1 MFFLLLVLLV
11 ISLILIQDFVKKR
24 GYKWKKLSEFP
35 GDRPLPLVGNGLDIG
50 FDADEASFRLIKMW
64 EKHGKQNF
72 RLSVGSEDWL
82 MLCEPEDIKV
92 LLNDNFELSKPLER
106 NAAMKPFF
114 GYSVSTSEG
123 ERWKS
128 VRKLMTPSF
137 HFKALDRAADD
148 FGKHTQTL
156 FELID
161 SYEGKSPV
169 NIYTYLK
176 PYMLDMLSVNLFGV
190 EKNYLKNRDHPY
202 IKSSSKMIKIITYN
216 YFSYW
221 RNNSYLVRFT
231 PLHTEMQNIIRDV
244 KQNSSDIITQRRKI
258 LNKMIEETKSNNKNI
273 DLNYDTF
280 IEDKLAGGCL
290 LDRFILSVSPN
301 GDPEKDAIIN
311 EEITLTL
318 FTGHLTTSMTMC
330 NAMYLMSLYPE
341 VQQKVLDEQKAIFGK
356 DLNRQATTQD
366 LNDMKYLEALIKE
379 TIRFIPTIP
388 RIGRQLQKDLKLSDG
403 RVAPAGTSVIVFFNA
418 AARNPRTYTE
428 PEKFMPERFFDT
440 TMHPFAFVPFSAGPR
455 NCVAFRYA
463 WIVLKATLSNIIRR
477 YEILPGPEPKFAF
490 RLITEST
497 NGLHLHYKK
506 RDICA

>member
-1 MFFLLLVLLV
+1 MFFLLLVLIV
-11 ISLILIQDFVKKR
+11 ISLVLIQDFVKKR
-24 GYKWKKLSEFP
+24 GYRWRKLSEFP
-35 GDRPLPLVGNGLDIG
+35 GDTPLPLIGNGFDIG
-50 FDADEASFRLIKMW
+50 FDADEASLILIKMW
-64 EKHGKQNF
+64 ERHGKQNF

-82 MLCEPEDIKV
+82 MLCEPEDIKI

-106 NAAMKPFF
+106 NASMKPFF

-128 VRKLMTPSF
+128 IRKLMTPSF
-137 HFKALDRAADD
+137 HFKSLNRAADD
-148 FGKHTQTL
+148 VSKHIDSL
-156 FELID
+156 FEIID

-190 EKNYLKNRDHPY
+190 HTNYLKNREHPY
-202 IKSSSKMIKIITYN
+202 VKSSKELIKIITYN

-221 RNNSYLVRFT
+221 RNNKYLVRLT
-231 PLHTEMQNIIRDV
+231 PLYTKMQNIIKDIR
-244 KQNSSDIITQRRKI
+244 QNSTDIIAQRRKL
-258 LNKMIEETKSNNKNI
+258 LNKIIEETKNKNKNI
-273 DLNYDTF
+273 DMNYDTF

-290 LDRFILSVSPN
+290 LDRLILSISPN
-301 GDPEKDAIIN
+301 GDPMKDEIIN

-318 FTGHLTTSMTMC
+318 FTGHMTTSMTMC

-341 VQQKVLDEQKAIFGK
+341 KQQKVLDEQKAIFGK
-356 DLNRQATTQD
+356 EFNRQATTQD
-366 LNDMKYLEALIKE
+366 LNDMKYLEAFIKE
-379 TIRFIPTIP
+379 TIRFIPTVP

-403 RVAPAGTSVIVFFNA
+403 RVAPAGTSVIVFYNA

-428 PEKFMPERFFDT
+428 PEKFIPERFFEP
-440 TMHPFAFVPFSAGPR
+440 MHPFASVPFSAGPR

-463 WIVLKATLSNIIRR
+463 WILLKATLSNFIRR
-477 YEILPGPEPKFAF
+477 YEILPGSEPKFAI
-490 RLITEST
+490 RMVTEST

-506 RDICA
+506 RDICI